1 MATSY
6 SKIKEETDSNTF
18 VLLMRYSPL
27 VVNNRTAKDIFDT
40 FVYFMKTAD
49 PSRKS
54 GDVLDELIHFQ
65 KTLVLD
71 FEKHFFSNFTLF
83 FNAS

>member
-6 SKIKEETDSNTF
+6 SKIKEETGSNTF

-65 KTLVLD
+65 KSL
-71 FEKHFFSNFTLF
+71 E
-83 FNAS
+83 

>member
-1 MATSY
+1 
-6 SKIKEETDSNTF
+6 
-18 VLLMRYSPL
+18 MRYSPL

-54 GDVLDELIHFQ
+54 GDILDELIHFQ
-65 KTLVLD
+65 KAL
-71 FEKHFFSNFTLF
+71 E
-83 FNAS
+83 